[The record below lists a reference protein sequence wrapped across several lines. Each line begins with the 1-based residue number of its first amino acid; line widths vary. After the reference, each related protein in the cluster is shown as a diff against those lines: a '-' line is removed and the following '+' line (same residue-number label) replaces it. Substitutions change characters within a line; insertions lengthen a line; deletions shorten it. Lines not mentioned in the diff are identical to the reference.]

1 MGLITA
7 GQSFTGK
14 VGVAFSQTPAST
26 GVVSSWSATGL
37 PAGLSINATSGLIS
51 GTPAAKGSATA
62 ALTATEFLA
71 AIRIAAGRYYSF
83 ALKNDGT
90 VVGWGWNGEGQ
101 TAIPSG
107 LSGVIAISAAW
118 GQHSLALKNDGTVVA
133 WGYSGYGA
141 AVIPSGLSGVIAISG
156 SYYHS
161 LALKNDGT
169 VVAWGDIHGG
179 GRAAIPPG
187 LSGVIAISN
196 GAGHSLALKNDGTVV
211 AWGESGGGRTAVPS
225 GLSGVI
231 AISGGFNHSLAL
243 KSDGTVVAWGYND
256 YGQSAIPSGLSG
268 VIAIS
273 GGDNYSLALKND
285 GTVVAWGRSSEGQI
299 TIPSGLSGVIA
310 IAAGGNHSL
319 ALKNDGAVVAW
330 GTNNVGQTAVP
341 ASSLSVAVAFTI
353 TEGAPI
359 ITAGQTL
366 VGAVG
371 AAFSRTP
378 ALTDSANRPVTSWA
392 ATGLPSWATLNTAT
406 GEITG
411 TQQVG
416 STVATLTAT
425 GPGGVSDEVAVTIAV
440 IVPLVVTWPEVDVR
454 VGEQVAFFATTGT
467 LPGGIQAGVYYFVR
481 SKVGNGGFTVSSTLG
496 GSPLAPTNQ
505 TWTGTYKARLKSR
518 ACRGGTSDIQYI
530 GLSPGEGAAWDS
542 EAGSMMLWG
551 YNATTSTATISRLL
565 KAEDIEYADLSA
577 MDWVISGVTPPP
589 QDGTLRTE
597 RVVNHRL
604 VDGAMLANWPSGGE
618 VLVDLD
624 GRNAVAVQ
632 EATMGELTIAPG
644 YTRNLRIAMLSHLD
658 GVPGL
663 GNLCSLYI
671 KFFPS
676 HASVGID
683 EYRSG
688 GGDGWA
694 EVLAFGAPWNVV
706 SEASVPVTGA
716 YAVYKIVRG
725 SDEFTEVISVSLRM
739 RLE

>member
-196 GAGHSLALKNDGTVV
+196 GAGH
-211 AWGESGGGRTAVPS
+211 
-225 GLSGVI
+225 
-231 AISGGFNHSLAL
+231 
-243 KSDGTVVAWGYND
+243 
-256 YGQSAIPSGLSG
+256 
-268 VIAIS
+268 
-273 GGDNYSLALKND
+273 SLALKND